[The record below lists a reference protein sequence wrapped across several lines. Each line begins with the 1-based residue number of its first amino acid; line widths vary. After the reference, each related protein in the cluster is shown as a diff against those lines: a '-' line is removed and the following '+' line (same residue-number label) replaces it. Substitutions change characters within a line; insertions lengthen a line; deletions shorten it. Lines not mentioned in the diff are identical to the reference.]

1 MHDFFISEVQISALC
16 LTFACMKY
24 TMKLSGEKA
33 VCAETRDDQT
43 ENSLE
48 KFWKGWAEDMIL
60 AIDIGNT
67 NIVIGCIDGE
77 KIAFE
82 ERLYTDLKKTELE
95 YAISFKTV
103 LEIYEVDA
111 AEITGGI
118 ISSVVPPVTATVR
131 RAAEKIIDK
140 KILEVGPGVKT
151 GLDIKIDNPAQLG
164 PDLAVGAVAGIA
176 EYSCPLA
183 VIDMGTATTITV
195 VNEKQQVIGG
205 MIMPGVGPSLDSL
218 ITRTS
223 QLPKISMEEAPKRFI
238 GRNTVDCM
246 KSGIIYGTAANLD
259 GMIER
264 VEEELGKPVTV
275 VATGGMA
282 KYIIPHCRKKI
293 ALDDELLLKGLK
305 LIYDRN
311 QRPEAKKFPG

>member
-1 MHDFFISEVQISALC
+1 
-16 LTFACMKY
+16 
-24 TMKLSGEKA
+24 
-33 VCAETRDDQT
+33 
-43 ENSLE
+43 
-48 KFWKGWAEDMIL
+48 MIL

-77 KIAFE
+77 NIVFE

-103 LEIYEVDA
+103 LEIYEVDSSRLQ
-111 AEITGGI
+111 GGI
-118 ISSVVPPVTATVR
+118 ISSVVPPITATVR
-131 RAAEKIIDK
+131 HAAEKIINK

-176 EYSCPLA
+176 EYQTPLA
-183 VIDMGTATTITV
+183 VVDMGTATTITV

-205 MIMPGVGPSLDSL
+205 MIMPGVGVSLDSL
-218 ITRTS
+218 INRTS
-223 QLPKISMEEAPKRFI
+223 QLPKISMEAPKRFI
-238 GRNTVDCM
+238 GSNTVDCM
-246 KSGIIYGTAANLD
+246 KSGVLYGTAASLD

-264 VEEELGKPVTV
+264 IEEELGQPVTV

-282 KYIIPHCRKKI
+282 KYIIPHCRKEI
-293 ALDDELLLKGLK
+293 VLDDALLLKGLK
-305 LIYDRN
+305 RIYDRN
-311 QRPEAKKFPG
+311 QRDDAKKYRG